1 MSIHAHDTSYSRN
14 GLTALAE
21 LLGDALALAYEW
33 RDRTR
38 QRRTLMRFD
47 DHLLHELGSAGPMS
61 SAKPRSRFG
70 NAEHPP
76 AALRRPREPVRVRP
90 GRGVPRHR
98 SVFISEGHRP

>member
-33 RDRTR
+33 RDRSR

-47 DHLLHELGSAGPMS
+47 DHLLHDIGLSRSDVEREAS
-61 SAKPRSRFG
+61 KPFWRC
-70 NAEHPP
+70 
-76 AALRRPREPVRVRP
+76 
-90 GRGVPRHR
+90 
-98 SVFISEGHRP
+98 